1 MPKMKTRS
9 TVKKRFRVTASG
21 KVKRKK
27 MNLRHLLT
35 HKNAKRRRRLG
46 RKAMVNPVQAKK
58 LKMMMSGI

>member
-9 TVKKRFRVTASG
+9 TVKKRFRLNAGG

-35 HKNAKRRRRLG
+35 GKGSKRRRRLG

>member
-1 MPKMKTRS
+1 
-9 TVKKRFRVTASG
+9 
-21 KVKRKK
+21 

-35 HKNAKRRRRLG
+35 GKSAKRRRRLG

>member
-9 TVKKRFRVTASG
+9 TVKKRFRLTAGG

-35 HKNAKRRRRLG
+35 HKSAKRRRRLG

>member
-9 TVKKRFRVTASG
+9 TVKKRFRVTPSG

-35 HKNAKRRRRLG
+35 GKSAKRRRRLG
-46 RKAMVNPVQAKK
+46 KKAIVNSVQGKK
-58 LKMMMSGI
+58 IKTMMSGH

>member
-1 MPKMKTRS
+1 MPKMKTRT
-9 TVKKRFRVTASG
+9 TVKKRFRLTAGG

-35 HKNAKRRRRLG
+35 GKNSKRRRRLG

-58 LKMMMSGI
+58 LKMMMSGR

>member
-9 TVKKRFRVTASG
+9 TVKKRFRLTAGG

-35 HKNAKRRRRLG
+35 GKNSKRRRRLG

-58 LKMMMSGI
+58 LKMMMSGR

>member
-9 TVKKRFRVTASG
+9 TVKKRFRLTASG

-46 RKAMVNPVQAKK
+46 RKAMVNPVQTKK

>member
-9 TVKKRFRVTASG
+9 TVKKRFRLTAGG

>member
-9 TVKKRFRVTASG
+9 TVKKRFRLTAGG

-35 HKNAKRRRRLG
+35 GKSSKRRRRLG
-46 RKAMVNPVQAKK
+46 RKAMVNPVQARK
-58 LKMMMSGI
+58 LKAMMSGR

>member
-9 TVKKRFRVTASG
+9 TVKKRFRLTAGG

-35 HKNAKRRRRLG
+35 GKSAKRRRRLG

-58 LKMMMSGI
+58 LKMMMSGR

>member
-9 TVKKRFRVTASG
+9 TVKKRFRLTAGG

-35 HKNAKRRRRLG
+35 GKSSKRRRRLG

-58 LKMMMSGI
+58 LKMMMSGR

>member
-9 TVKKRFRVTASG
+9 TVKKRFRLTAGG

-35 HKNAKRRRRLG
+35 GKNAKRRRRLG

-58 LKMMMSGI
+58 LKMMMSGR

>member
-9 TVKKRFRVTASG
+9 TVKKRFRLTASG

>member
-9 TVKKRFRVTASG
+9 TVKKRFRLNAAG

-35 HKNAKRRRRLG
+35 GKNSKRRRRLG